1 MVDST
6 RYKELKNEI
15 MQLRR
20 DLLPKKFRVSGQ
32 YAQEDI
38 TKTRAYRVLVHAEL
52 EAYLEDRSR
61 DIALAA
67 VRTWKQKN
75 QVSKPLVAL
84 IAFSGRTMEKPPN
97 LMYPEQQSQ
106 VGQWDE
112 KIKLRKKID
121 LAMNDFHSVLNNNNG
136 IKEGNIVR
144 LLLPIGVDCD
154 ELDTVLV
161 ADLNSYGV
169 SRGLVA
175 HQRFE
180 AYRTTEQID
189 PKEELR
195 KVRSLVEGMAS
206 IDEIFEQLLVGL

>member
-1 MVDST
+1 MDNSI

-15 MQLRR
+15 VQLRR
-20 DLLPKKFRVSGQ
+20 DLLPKKFRGSGQ

-38 TKTRAYRVLVHAEL
+38 TKTLAYRVLVHAEL

-61 DIALAA
+61 EIALEA
-67 VRTWKQKN
+67 VRAWKERE
-75 QVSKPLVAL
+75 QVSKTLLAL

-97 LMYPEQQSQ
+97 SISPEQQSQ

-112 KIKLRKKID
+112 KIKLSKKID
-121 LAMNDFHSVLNNNNG
+121 LVMRDFHSVLMNNNG
-136 IKEGNIVR
+136 IKEENIVR

-154 ELDTVLV
+154 ELDTVLM
-161 ADLNSYGV
+161 ADLNSYAA

-180 AYRTTEQID
+180 SYRTTERID
-189 PKEELR
+189 PKEELK
-195 KVRSLVEGMAS
+195 KVRSLVNGMAS
-206 IDEIFEQLLVGL
+206 IDRMLEKLLVEL

>member
-1 MVDST
+1 MGSI

-15 MQLRR
+15 LQLRR
-20 DLLPKKFRVSGQ
+20 DLLPKKFRSSSQ
-32 YAQEDI
+32 YEQEDI
-38 TKTRAYRVLVHAEL
+38 TKTIAYRVLVHAEI

-67 VRTWKQKN
+67 VKAWKDRN
-75 QVSKPLVAL
+75 QASKTLLAL
-84 IAFSGRTMEKPPN
+84 IAFSGRIMEKPPN
-97 LMYPEQQSQ
+97 SMSPEQLSQ

-112 KIKLRKKID
+112 KIKLSKKID
-121 LAMNDFHSVLNNNNG
+121 LAMNDFHYVLNNNNG
-136 IKEGNIVR
+136 IKEANIVR

-180 AYRTTEQID
+180 SYRTTEQID
-189 PKEELR
+189 PKEELK
-195 KVRSLVEGMAS
+195 KVMSLVEGMAN
-206 IDEIFEQLLVGL
+206 IDRIFEQLLVSL